1 MSRFLAQ
8 HTVPCSQN
16 PQQSFAG
23 RSQLTK
29 IWYESFWM
37 LKVSWLEFLKVSRF
51 LVFWI
56 NISYLSQSNP
66 WQLDTLSEI
75 KLHEADSTSLPSFQA
90 QQILP
95 SRSSCTMNVRHSRWK
110 QKKQWRD
117 RGLQWKRQGF
127 HKKVLHYHELS
138 LLSQTKVGTQKRTT
152 SMVHQSPSQ
161 FVPRTTCPAPKV
173 VSEQLS
179 SLSSLKSSSNSLW
192 SSKTHL
198 SEEQLDLEI
207 NFGGWWK
214 LSPGAL

>member
-1 MSRFLAQ
+1 
-8 HTVPCSQN
+8 
-16 PQQSFAG
+16 
-23 RSQLTK
+23 
-29 IWYESFWM
+29 M
-37 LKVSWLEFLKVSRF
+37 LKVSCESVSSWCQG
-51 LVFWI
+51 FWC
-56 NISYLSQSNP
+56 
-66 WQLDTLSEI
+66 SELTSHIFHSKPLAAWHKMSDI
-75 KLHEADSTSLPSFQA
+75 KLPKK
-90 QQILP
+90 QIPHLWHP
-95 SRSSCTMNVRHSRWK
+95 FRLNKFCHRAECTMNVQHSRWK

-127 HKKVLHYHELS
+127 HKKVRHYHELS
-138 LLSQTKVGTQKRTT
+138 LLSQTKVGTQKWTT

-179 SLSSLKSSSNSLW
+179 SLSSLKSSSNSPW